1 MSPLC
6 IPRKEAARLLSVS
19 VKTLNRLVDEGL
31 ISPPI
36 LFGPR
41 AVRFELAK
49 LKADIARLGG
59 TQIEGEGNPWN
70 EVL

>member
-6 IPRKEAARLLSVS
+6 ITRKEAARLLSVS
-19 VKTLNRLVDEGL
+19 IKTLNRLVTEGL

-36 LFGPR
+36 LFGSR
-41 AVRFELAK
+41 AVRFDFAR
-49 LKADIARLGG
+49 LKSDIARLGG
-59 TQIEGEGNPWN
+59 TQVEGDNNPWN